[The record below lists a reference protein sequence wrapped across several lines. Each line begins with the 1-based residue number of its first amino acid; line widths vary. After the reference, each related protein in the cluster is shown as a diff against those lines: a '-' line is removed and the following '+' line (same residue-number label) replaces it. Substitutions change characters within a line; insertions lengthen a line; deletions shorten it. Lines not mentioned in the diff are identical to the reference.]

1 MLSKNKLYKIFYG
14 KNYDSL
20 YSGISGFFFIQAHKN
35 LQSIMINKEKSNK
48 ILEIGPGRFPHYN
61 FDQQKISNKYYFY
74 ETYSKNIVFL
84 KKKNKDFLFF
94 KSIKSIPNLFFDRII
109 CSHVLEHVNDPEKF
123 ILKLKSFLKN
133 GGHIYFTLPCDPG
146 LFWNLGRL
154 VHYLLFWKKKGISK
168 REYYYHMALEHKNSI
183 QNLLSILR
191 YHFNEIKVV
200 YLPSRLKFININL
213 MCNII
218 VRKN

>member
-1 MLSKNKLYKIFYG
+1 MLSKKKLYKIFYG

-35 LQSIMINKEKSNK
+35 LQSFMINKEKSNK

-154 VHYLLFWKKKGISK
+154 VHYLLFWKKKGIRK
-168 REYYYHMALEHKNSI
+168 KEYYYHMALEHKNSI